1 MNLNLKLFRYL
12 WVVIFSLISFSVGA
26 KLFPKNFHSEYQLLQ
41 KSNNLGRVIVDFNQ
55 KNNKYE
61 IKAITKAEG
70 ILKLLGDRE
79 VISKGQVSI
88 DGFSPLIFKLKNK
101 KKPKKNILAI
111 FDSKDKQVKLT
122 YKQETKNIALK
133 EKHFDVL
140 TYLYQFNFESL
151 SKKNYIFEVV
161 DGKKSRTYEYNRVRS
176 EFIKTISGSLEADV
190 YEGEIKGKSN
200 STHYLWI
207 LREPYRIP
215 LKIEIKTDIGINI
228 EQILVKT
235 NLLPVK

>member
-1 MNLNLKLFRYL
+1 MNLSLKLFRYL
-12 WVVIFSLISFSVGA
+12 WAAIFLLCSFSVGA

-55 KNNKYE
+55 KNNQYK

-79 VISKGQVSI
+79 VVSRGQLSI
-88 DGFSPLIFKLKNK
+88 DGFSPKIFELKNK
-101 KKPKKNILAI
+101 KKPKKNILAV
-111 FDSKDKQVKLT
+111 FDAKDKQVKLT
-122 YKQETKNIALK
+122 YKQETKNILLE

-151 SKKNYIFEVV
+151 SKKKYTFEVV
-161 DGKKSRTYEYNRVRS
+161 DGKKSRTYIYNSVRS
-176 EFIKTISGSLEADV
+176 EFIKTIYGSLEVDV
-190 YEGEIKGKSN
+190 YKGEIKGRSN

-207 LREPYRIP
+207 LRGPYRIP
-215 LKIEIKTDIGINI
+215 IKIEIKTDIGIDI

-235 NLLPVK
+235 NLLPIK

>member
-1 MNLNLKLFRYL
+1 MNLSLKLFRYL
-12 WVVIFSLISFSVGA
+12 WAATFLLCSFSLGA
-26 KLFPKNFHSEYQLLQ
+26 KVFPKNFHSEYQLLQ

-55 KNNKYE
+55 KNNQYE
-61 IKAITKAEG
+61 IKAITKAKG

-79 VISKGQVSI
+79 VVSKGQISI
-88 DGFSPLIFKLKNK
+88 DGFSPKKFELKNK

-111 FDSKDKQVKLT
+111 FDSKNKQVKLT
-122 YKQETKNIALK
+122 YKQETKNILLK

-151 SKKNYIFEVV
+151 SKINYIFEVV
-161 DGKKSRTYEYNRVRS
+161 DGKRSRTYLYNRVGS
-176 EFIKTISGSLEADV
+176 EFIKTMAGSLEADV
-190 YEGEIKGKSN
+190 FEGEIKGKSN

-235 NLLPVK
+235 NLF

>member
-1 MNLNLKLFRYL
+1 MNLSLKLFRYL
-12 WVVIFSLISFSVGA
+12 WVVIFSIYSFSVGA
-26 KLFPKNFHSEYQLLQ
+26 KIFPKNFHSEYQLLQ

-55 KNNKYE
+55 KNNQYE

-79 VISKGQVSI
+79 VVSKGELSI
-88 DGFSPLIFKLKNK
+88 DGFSPQIFELKNK
-101 KKPKKNILAI
+101 KKPKKNILAV
-111 FDSKDKQVKLT
+111 FDSKGKQVKLT

-133 EKHFDVL
+133 EKHFDLL

-151 SKKNYIFEVV
+151 SKKNYIFEVI
-161 DGKKSRTYEYNRVRS
+161 DGKKSRTYLYNKVRS
-176 EFIKTISGSLEADV
+176 ELMKTNSGSLEVDV
-190 YEGEIKGKSN
+190 YKGEIKGKSN
-200 STHYLWI
+200 SIHHIWV

-235 NLLPVK
+235 NLL

>member
-1 MNLNLKLFRYL
+1 MNLSLKLFRYL
-12 WVVIFSLISFSVGA
+12 WVVIFSLLSFSVGA
-26 KLFPKNFHSEYQLLQ
+26 QLFPKSFHSEYQLLQ

-55 KNNKYE
+55 KNNQYE

-70 ILKLLGDRE
+70 ILKLLGNRE
-79 VISKGQVSI
+79 VISKGKLSV

-101 KKPKKNILAI
+101 KKPKKNILAV

-122 YKQETKNIALK
+122 YKQETKNIVLK

-151 SKKNYIFEVV
+151 SKKKYTFEVV
-161 DGKKSRTYEYNRVRS
+161 DGKKSRTYLYNKVRS
-176 EFIKTISGSLEADV
+176 ELVTTSAGSLEADV

-200 STHYLWI
+200 SIHYIWV

-235 NLLPVK
+235 NLLQVK

>member
-1 MNLNLKLFRYL
+1 MNLSLKLFRYL
-12 WVVIFSLISFSVGA
+12 WAVIFLLCSFSVGA

-55 KNNKYE
+55 KNNQYE

-79 VISKGQVSI
+79 VVSSGELSI
-88 DGFSPLIFKLKNK
+88 DGFSPKKFELKNK

-111 FDSKDKQVKLT
+111 FDAKNKQVKLT
-122 YKQETKNIALK
+122 YKQETKNILLK

-161 DGKKSRTYEYNRVRS
+161 DGKKSRTYLYNRVGR
-176 EFIKTISGSLEADV
+176 EFIKTIAGDLEADV

-235 NLLPVK
+235 NLL

>member
-1 MNLNLKLFRYL
+1 MNLDLKLFRYL

-79 VISKGQVSI
+79 VISKGKLSI

-101 KKPKKNILAI
+101 KKPKKNILAV

>member
-1 MNLNLKLFRYL
+1 MNLSLKLFRYL
-12 WVVIFSLISFSVGA
+12 WVVIFSLLSFSVGA
-26 KLFPKNFHSEYQLLQ
+26 QLFPKSFHSEYQLLQ

-55 KNNKYE
+55 KNNQYE

-79 VISKGQVSI
+79 VISKGKLSI

-101 KKPKKNILAI
+101 KKPKKNILAV

-122 YKQETKNIALK
+122 YKQQTKNIELK
-133 EKHFDVL
+133 DNHFDVL

-161 DGKKSRTYEYNRVRS
+161 DGKKSRTYEYNRVRR
-176 EFIKTISGSLEADV
+176 EFIKTIYGSLEADV

-200 STHYLWI
+200 SIHYIWV

-235 NLLPVK
+235 NLL

>member
-1 MNLNLKLFRYL
+1 MNLSLKLFRYS
-12 WVVIFSLISFSVGA
+12 WVVIFLLCPFSVGA
-26 KLFPKNFHSEYQLLQ
+26 KLFPKNFHSEYQLKQ
-41 KSNNLGRVIVDFNQ
+41 QNNNLGRVIVDFSQ
-55 KNNKYE
+55 KNNQYE

-79 VISKGQVSI
+79 VVSKGQLSI
-88 DGFSPLIFKLKNK
+88 DGFSPKIFELKNK
-101 KKPKKNILAI
+101 KKPKKNILAV
-111 FDSKDKQVKLT
+111 FDSKNKQVKLT
-122 YKQETKNIALK
+122 YKQETKNILLK
-133 EKHFDVL
+133 KKHFDVL

-161 DGKKSRTYEYNRVRS
+161 DGKKSRTYLYNEVRS
-176 EFIKTISGSLEADV
+176 ELITTNAGSLEADV

-200 STHYLWI
+200 STHYIWI

-235 NLLPVK
+235 NLL

>member
-1 MNLNLKLFRYL
+1 MNLSLKLFRYL
-12 WVVIFSLISFSVGA
+12 WTVIFLLCSFSVGA

-55 KNNKYE
+55 KNNEYE

-79 VISKGQVSI
+79 VVSKGELSI
-88 DGFSPLIFKLKNK
+88 DGFSPQIFELKNK
-101 KKPKKNILAI
+101 KKPKKNILAV

-122 YKQETKNIALK
+122 YKQETKNIVLK
-133 EKHFDVL
+133 KMHYDVL

-161 DGKKSRTYEYNRVRS
+161 DGKKSRTYEYNSVGR
-176 EFIKTISGSLEADV
+176 EFIKTIYGSLEADV

-207 LREPYRIP
+207 LRKPYRIP

>member
-1 MNLNLKLFRYL
+1 MNLSLKLFRYL
-12 WVVIFSLISFSVGA
+12 WAVIFLLCSFSVGA
-26 KLFPKNFHSEYQLLQ
+26 KLFPKNFHSEYQLLE

-55 KNNKYE
+55 KNNQYE

-79 VISKGQVSI
+79 VVSKGQLSI
-88 DGFSPLIFKLKNK
+88 DGFSPQIFELKNK

-122 YKQETKNIALK
+122 YKQETKNILLE

-151 SKKNYIFEVV
+151 SKKKYIFEVV
-161 DGKKSRTYEYNRVRS
+161 DGKKSRTYLYNKIRS
-176 EFIKTISGSLEADV
+176 ELVKTSAGSLEADV
-190 YEGEIKGKSN
+190 YEGQIKGKSN
-200 STHYLWI
+200 SIHYIWV

-235 NLLPVK
+235 NLL

>member
-1 MNLNLKLFRYL
+1 MSLSLKLFRYL
-12 WVVIFSLISFSVGA
+12 WVVVFSLCSFSVGA

-41 KSNNLGRVIVDFNQ
+41 KGNNLGRVIVDFNQ
-55 KNNKYE
+55 KNNQYE

-79 VISKGQVSI
+79 VVSNGELSI
-88 DGFSPLIFKLKNK
+88 DGFSPKKFELKNK

-111 FDSKDKQVKLT
+111 FDAKNKQVKLT
-122 YKQETKNIALK
+122 YKQETKNILLK
-133 EKHFDVL
+133 GKHFDVL

-161 DGKKSRTYEYNRVRS
+161 DGKKSRTYLYNRVGR
-176 EFIKTISGSLEADV
+176 EFIKTIAGDLEADV

-200 STHYLWI
+200 STHYLWV

-235 NLLPVK
+235 NLL

>member
-1 MNLNLKLFRYL
+1 MNLDLKLFRYL
-12 WVVIFSLISFSVGA
+12 WVVVFSLCSFSVGA

-41 KSNNLGRVIVDFNQ
+41 KGNNLGRVIVDFNQ
-55 KNNKYE
+55 KNNQYE

-79 VISKGQVSI
+79 IVSNGKLGK
-88 DGFSPLIFKLKNK
+88 DGFSPKKFELKNK

-111 FDSKDKQVKLT
+111 FDYKNRQVKLT
-122 YKQETKNIALK
+122 YKQETKNIFLK
-133 EKHFDVL
+133 ENHFDVL

-161 DGKKSRTYEYNRVRS
+161 DGKKSRTYLYSRVRR
-176 EFIKTISGSLEADV
+176 EFVKTITGSLEADV
-190 YEGEIKGKSN
+190 YEGEIKGKNN
-200 STHYLWI
+200 STHYVWI

-235 NLLPVK
+235 NLL

>member
-1 MNLNLKLFRYL
+1 MKISLKLFRYL
-12 WVVIFSLISFSVGA
+12 WVVIFSLYSFSAGA
-26 KLFPKNFHSEYQLLQ
+26 KLFPKKFHSEYQLLQ

-55 KNNKYE
+55 KNNQYK

-79 VISKGQVSI
+79 VISQGQLNI
-88 DGFSPLIFKLKNK
+88 DGFSPQFFELKNK
-101 KKPKKNILAI
+101 KKPKKNILAV
-111 FDSKDKQVKLT
+111 FDSKNKQVKLT
-122 YKQETKNIALK
+122 YKQETKNIMLK

-151 SKKNYIFEVV
+151 SKKKYTFEVV
-161 DGKKSRTYEYNRVRS
+161 DGKKSRTYLYNRVRR
-176 EFIKTISGSLEADV
+176 EFVKTIFGSLEVDV
-190 YEGEIKGKSN
+190 YKGEIKGRSN

-207 LREPYRIP
+207 LRSPYRIP
-215 LKIEIKTDIGINI
+215 IKIEIKTDIGIDI

-235 NLLPVK
+235 NLLPIK

>member
-1 MNLNLKLFRYL
+1 MKLSLKLFRYL
-12 WVVIFSLISFSVGA
+12 GVVIFSLYSFSVGA
-26 KLFPKNFHSEYQLLQ
+26 KVFPKNFHSEYQLLQ

-55 KNNKYE
+55 KNNQYE

-70 ILKLLGDRE
+70 ILKLLGNRE
-79 VISKGQVSI
+79 VISRGQLSI
-88 DGFSPLIFKLKNK
+88 DRFSPEIFELKNK
-101 KKPKKNILAI
+101 KKPKKNILAE
-111 FDSKDKQVKLT
+111 FNSKDKQVKIT
-122 YKQETKNIALK
+122 YKQETKNIVLK

-151 SKKNYIFEVV
+151 SKKNYIFEVI
-161 DGKKSRTYEYNRVRS
+161 DGKKSRTYLYNKVRS
-176 EFIKTISGSLEADV
+176 ELMTTGYGILEADV
-190 YEGEIKGKSN
+190 YEGEIEGKSN
-200 STHYLWI
+200 SIHHIWI

-235 NLLPVK
+235 NLL

>member
-1 MNLNLKLFRYL
+1 MNLSLKLFRYL
-12 WVVIFSLISFSVGA
+12 WVVIFSIYSFSVGA
-26 KLFPKNFHSEYQLLQ
+26 KIFPKNFHSEYQLLQ

-55 KNNKYE
+55 KNNQYE

-79 VISKGQVSI
+79 VISKGQLTI
-88 DGFSPLIFKLKNK
+88 DGFSPKIFELKNK
-101 KKPKKNILAI
+101 KKPKKNILAV
-111 FDSKDKQVKLT
+111 FDTKGKQVKLT

-133 EKHFDVL
+133 EKHFDLL

-151 SKKNYIFEVV
+151 SKKNYIFEVI
-161 DGKKSRTYEYNRVRS
+161 DGKKSRTYLYNKVRS
-176 EFIKTISGSLEADV
+176 ELMKTNSGSLEVDV
-190 YEGEIKGKSN
+190 YKGEIKGKSN
-200 STHYLWI
+200 SVHYIWV
-207 LREPYRIP
+207 LRKPYRIP

-235 NLLPVK
+235 NLL

>member
-1 MNLNLKLFRYL
+1 MNLSLKLFRNL
-12 WVVIFSLISFSVGA
+12 SFVIFSLCVLSVEA
-26 KLFPKNFHSEYQLLQ
+26 KLFPNNFHSEYQLIQ

-55 KNNKYE
+55 KNNQYE

-79 VISKGQVSI
+79 VVSKGQLSI
-88 DGFSPLIFKLKNK
+88 DGFSPQIFKLKNK
-101 KKPKKNILAI
+101 KKPKKNILAV
-111 FDSKDKQVKLT
+111 FDSKNKQVKLT
-122 YKQETKNIALK
+122 YKQETKNILLK
-133 EKHFDVL
+133 QKHFDVL

-151 SKKNYIFEVV
+151 SKKKYTFEVV
-161 DGKKSRTYEYNRVRS
+161 DGKKSRAYLYNKVRR
-176 EFIKTISGSLEADV
+176 EFIKVMSKSLEADV
-190 YEGEIKGKSN
+190 YEGEIEGKSN

-228 EQILVKT
+228 EQILIKT
-235 NLLPVK
+235 NLL

>member
-1 MNLNLKLFRYL
+1 MNLSLKLFRYL
-12 WVVIFSLISFSVGA
+12 WAVIFLLCSFSVGA

-55 KNNKYE
+55 KNNQYE

-79 VISKGQVSI
+79 VVSKGQLSI
-88 DGFSPLIFKLKNK
+88 DGFSPQIFELKNK

-122 YKQETKNIALK
+122 YKQETKNILLE

-151 SKKNYIFEVV
+151 SKKKYIFEVV
-161 DGKKSRTYEYNRVRS
+161 DGKKSRTYLYNKIRS
-176 EFIKTISGSLEADV
+176 ELVKTSAGSLEADV
-190 YEGEIKGKSN
+190 YEGQIKGKSN
-200 STHYLWI
+200 SIHYIWV

-235 NLLPVK
+235 NLL

>member
-1 MNLNLKLFRYL
+1 MNLSLKLFRYL
-12 WVVIFSLISFSVGA
+12 WAATFLLCSFSVGA

-55 KNNKYE
+55 KNNQYE
-61 IKAITKAEG
+61 IRAITKAEG

-79 VISKGQVSI
+79 VVSKGQLSI
-88 DGFSPLIFKLKNK
+88 DGFSPKIFELKNK
-101 KKPKKNILAI
+101 KKPKKNILAV
-111 FDSKDKQVKLT
+111 FDSKGKQVKLT
-122 YKQETKNIALK
+122 YKQETKSIALK
-133 EKHFDVL
+133 EKHSDVL
-140 TYLYQFNFESL
+140 TYLYQFNFEPL
-151 SKKNYIFEVV
+151 SKKKYIFEVI
-161 DGKKSRTYEYNRVRS
+161 DGKKSRTYLYNKVRS
-176 EFIKTISGSLEADV
+176 EFISTIYGSLEADV
-190 YEGEIKGKSN
+190 YEGEIKEKSN

-235 NLLPVK
+235 NLLPVQ

>member
-1 MNLNLKLFRYL
+1 MNLSLKLFRYL
-12 WVVIFSLISFSVGA
+12 WAVIFLLCSFSVGA

-55 KNNKYE
+55 KNNQYE

-79 VISKGQVSI
+79 VVSKGQLSI
-88 DGFSPLIFKLKNK
+88 DGFSPQIFELKNK

-122 YKQETKNIALK
+122 YKQETKNILLE

-161 DGKKSRTYEYNRVRS
+161 DGKKSRTYLYNKVRS
-176 EFIKTISGSLEADV
+176 ELVTTSAGSLEADV

-200 STHYLWI
+200 SIHYIWV

-235 NLLPVK
+235 NLL

>member
-1 MNLNLKLFRYL
+1 MNLSLKLFRYL
-12 WVVIFSLISFSVGA
+12 WAVIFLLCSFSVGA
-26 KLFPKNFHSEYQLLQ
+26 KLFPKNFHSEYQLLE

-55 KNNKYE
+55 KNNQYE
-61 IKAITKAEG
+61 IKAVTKAEG

-79 VISKGQVSI
+79 VFSTGDLSI
-88 DGFSPLIFKLKNK
+88 DGFSPKKFELKNK
-101 KKPKKNILAI
+101 KKPKKNLLAI
-111 FDSKDKQVKLT
+111 FDSKNKQVELT
-122 YKQETKNIALK
+122 YRQETKNIFLK
-133 EKHFDVL
+133 ERHFDVL

-161 DGKKSRTYEYNRVRS
+161 DGKKSRTYLYNRIRR
-176 EFIKTISGSLEADV
+176 EFIKTIVGSLEADV

-200 STHYLWI
+200 SIHYIWV

-235 NLLPVK
+235 NLL

>member
-1 MNLNLKLFRYL
+1 MNLRLKLFKNISFL
-12 WVVIFSLISFSVGA
+12 IFSLCSFSIEA

-55 KNNKYE
+55 KNKQYE

-79 VISKGQVSI
+79 VISQGQLNI
-88 DGFSPLIFKLKNK
+88 DGFSPQFFELKNK
-101 KKPKKNILAI
+101 KKPKKNILAV
-111 FDSKDKQVKLT
+111 FDSKNKQVKLT
-122 YKQETKNIALK
+122 YKQETKNIMLK

-151 SKKNYIFEVV
+151 SKKKYIFEVI
-161 DGKKSRTYEYNRVRS
+161 DGKKSRTYSYNKVRS
-176 EFIKTISGSLEADV
+176 ESLITSSGRLEADV
-190 YEGEIKGKSN
+190 YEGVIKGKNN
-200 STHYLWI
+200 SIHYVWI

-235 NLLPVK
+235 NLLPVQ

>member
-1 MNLNLKLFRYL
+1 MELSLKLYRYL
-12 WVVIFSLISFSVGA
+12 GVVIFSLYSFNVGA
-26 KLFPKNFHSEYQLLQ
+26 KLFPNNFHSEYQLLQ
-41 KSNNLGRVIVDFNQ
+41 QSNNLGRVIVDFNQ
-55 KNNKYE
+55 KNNQYE

-70 ILKLLGDRE
+70 ILKLLGNRE
-79 VISKGQVSI
+79 VISRGQLSI
-88 DGFSPLIFKLKNK
+88 DRFSPEIFELKNK
-101 KKPKKNILAI
+101 KKPKKNILAV
-111 FDSKDKQVKLT
+111 FDAKSKQVKLT
-122 YKQETKNIALK
+122 YKKETKNILLK

-161 DGKKSRTYEYNRVRS
+161 DGKKSRTYLYNKVRS
-176 EFIKTISGSLEADV
+176 ELVTTSAGSLEADV

-200 STHYLWI
+200 SIHYIWV

-235 NLLPVK
+235 NLL

>member
-1 MNLNLKLFRYL
+1 MKISLKLFKYL
-12 WVVIFSLISFSVGA
+12 WVLIFSLYSFSAGA
-26 KLFPKNFHSEYQLLQ
+26 KLFPKKFHSEYQLLQ

-55 KNNKYE
+55 KNNQYK

-79 VISKGQVSI
+79 VISQGQLNI
-88 DGFSPLIFKLKNK
+88 DGFSPQFFELKNK
-101 KKPKKNILAI
+101 KKPKKNILAV
-111 FDSKDKQVKLT
+111 FDSKNKQVKLT
-122 YKQETKNIALK
+122 YKQETKNIILK

-151 SKKNYIFEVV
+151 SKKEYIFEVI
-161 DGKKSRTYEYNRVRS
+161 DGKKSRTYSYNKVRS
-176 EFIKTISGSLEADV
+176 ESLITSSGRLEADV
-190 YEGEIKGKSN
+190 YEGVIKGKNN
-200 STHYLWI
+200 SIHYVWI

-235 NLLPVK
+235 NLLPVQ